1 MIQMPK
7 RKAPNV
13 PLEGLL
19 SGCKFFFFLYYFINI
34 NNIKMNKLEMVYP
47 IFFFPSYFYKET
59 NKSAQ
64 QGLSLATRDW
74 QQINVVR

>member
-1 MIQMPK
+1 
-7 RKAPNV
+7 
-13 PLEGLL
+13 
-19 SGCKFFFFLYYFINI
+19 
-34 NNIKMNKLEMVYP
+34 MNKLEMVYP
-47 IFFFPSYFYKET
+47 IFFFPSYFYKDT